1 MFESLNGL
9 FKWFK
14 EHFRDP
20 IPGTPST
27 PRGSN
32 RTPFTNHTPTLNVGG
47 IEAIHRVAQNLP
59 QHMLHSLSQVA
70 THTPGY
76 PHTPGA
82 AAAASGGAF
91 GGFGAFA
98 NTVSYQF

>member
-1 MFESLNGL
+1 M
-9 FKWFK
+9 
-14 EHFRDP
+14 
-20 IPGTPST
+20 
-27 PRGSN
+27 
-32 RTPFTNHTPTLNVGG
+32 NVGG

-82 AAAASGGAF
+82 AAAAAGGGF

-98 NTVSYQF
+98 NTVRQQCIVFRFFYFENCCYLSKFLSY

>member
-1 MFESLNGL
+1 M
-9 FKWFK
+9 
-14 EHFRDP
+14 
-20 IPGTPST
+20 
-27 PRGSN
+27 
-32 RTPFTNHTPTLNVGG
+32 NVGG

-82 AAAASGGAF
+82 AAAAAGAGF

-98 NTVSYQF
+98 NTVRPHITFSVRTCTLILLIKISTLLHIKLLHRK